1 MCVCPTLQQPCNY
14 DRKLCRSAEQQ
25 SAVGRLASSLPMQ
38 TPAPRHITSS
48 CRGGV
53 GGGGATCCQCVHG
66 KQKRKVGERE
76 STTGWN
82 TRWDG
87 WEAAAATVSIPERKP
102 RAVGGRRQLDS
113 PLAETSR
120 GQQRKQQL
128 LRRAITAGPLTSIP
142 IGPRGLWDGNKKKIH
157 NIESGLTTHKN
168 LLL

>member
-1 MCVCPTLQQPCNY
+1 MRLSNAPAAMQLRPKTLPQCGTTVSSREVGLFAPHANTC
-14 DRKLCRSAEQQ
+14 SA
-25 SAVGRLASSLPMQ
+25 AH
-38 TPAPRHITSS
+38 HILLQ
-48 CRGGV
+48 GGV

-142 IGPRGLWDGNKKKIH
+142 IGPHGLWDGNKKKIH